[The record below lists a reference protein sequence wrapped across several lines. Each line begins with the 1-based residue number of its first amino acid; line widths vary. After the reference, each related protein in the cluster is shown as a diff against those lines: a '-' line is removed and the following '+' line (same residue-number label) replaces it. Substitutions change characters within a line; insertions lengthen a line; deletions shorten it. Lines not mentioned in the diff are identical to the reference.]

1 MTIPVVQ
8 KCREELESL
17 RREGRE
23 PALVARLSQ
32 LLSLLDLTTRL
43 GWTPSGGEIPDA
55 ALAFV
60 MGEMAVSGGALY
72 LTGGGRSFE
81 RRAVRGLAGPAPER
95 LELPE
100 DLSGAAPPG
109 GETKALGRAG
119 VAVVCPVVKAGR
131 MIALFGLGPRTDGA
145 PFTPEDLAYL
155 ESLTATAATPI
166 EGGLIDD
173 ERRRANRD
181 LSVKVYQLQNLFDI
195 GRELAAT
202 LDEDAIERLIVT
214 TLMGHFLAA
223 RTALYHL
230 RPRGLELGHAR
241 GARPGTLP
249 ERLTGEPAWLAREFA
264 GPRAVA
270 DLPDCELKARLL
282 ACDFALVVP
291 LVTPGRLEGLI
302 AVSARPGGRAPEQGD
317 LDFAAA
323 LARQAQA
330 ALEGSRLHQ
339 LRLEKERQDRDLQ
352 IARQIQLGLL
362 PKAAP
367 RLAGFEIAGE
377 SRSCLQVG
385 GDYFDYVPLAGGRLG
400 LVIADVSGK
409 GTPASLM
416 MASVHAWLRAL
427 AGSEPA
433 PRVLERLNR
442 FVYASTE
449 TSRYVTLFYGEL
461 DPATRRLVY
470 VNAGHVPPFV
480 VRSKGSE
487 ERLRSGGPVL
497 GLLDEVTLEPGE
509 LQLDPGDLLVAVT
522 DGVTEAVD
530 ASGREFGDERVRQA
544 LASRKGAG
552 ASETLAGLVSAV
564 DAWAGPAGCSDDLTA
579 LILRATC

>member
-1 MTIPVVQ
+1 VTIPVVQ
-8 KCREELESL
+8 KCREELETL
-17 RREGRE
+17 RLEGRE

-32 LLSLLDLTTRL
+32 LVSLLDLTTRL
-43 GWTPSGGEIPDA
+43 GWTQSGGEIPDA

-60 MGEMAVSGGALY
+60 IGEMEVGAGALY
-72 LTGGGRSFE
+72 LTCGGRGFE
-81 RRAVRGLAGPAPER
+81 RRAARGLPGPAPER
-95 LELPE
+95 IELQQ
-100 DLSGAAPPG
+100 DLTGAERPG
-109 GETKALGRAG
+109 GETKPLALAG
-119 VAVVCPVVKAGR
+119 VAIVCPVQKAGK
-131 MIALFGLGPRTDGA
+131 MIALVGLGPRTDGRT
-145 PFTPEDLAYL
+145 FTPEHLAYL
-155 ESLTATAATPI
+155 ESLMATAATPI

-173 ERRRANRD
+173 ERRQANRD

-230 RPRGLELGHAR
+230 RPRGLELGHVR
-241 GARPGTLP
+241 GARPGTLA
-249 ERLTGEPAWLAREFA
+249 ERLPGEPAWLAQEFA

-270 DLPDCELKARLL
+270 ELPECELKARLL
-282 ACDFALVVP
+282 AGDFALVVP

-302 AVSARPGGRAPEQGD
+302 AVGARPGGRPPEQGD

-339 LRLEKERQDRDLQ
+339 LRIEKERQDRDLE
-352 IARQIQLGLL
+352 IARRIQVGLL

-367 RLAGFEIAGE
+367 LLTGFEIAGE
-377 SRSCLQVG
+377 SRSCLHVG
-385 GDYFDYVPLAGGRLG
+385 GDYFDYVPLAAGKLG

-427 AGSEPA
+427 AGSESA
-433 PRVLERLNR
+433 SRVLERLNR

-461 DPATRRLVY
+461 DPAARRLVY

-480 VRSKGSE
+480 VRANGPE
-487 ERLRSGGPVL
+487 ERLRCGGPVL

-509 LQLDPGDLLVAVT
+509 LTLEPGDLLAAVT

-530 ASGREFGDERVRQA
+530 ATGREFGDERVRQA
-544 LASRKGAG
+544 LATLAGAG
-552 ASETLAGLVSAV
+552 AKETLAGLVSTV
-564 DAWAGPAGCSDDLTA
+564 DAWVGPVGCSDDLTA
-579 LILRATC
+579 LILKATC

>member
-1 MTIPVVQ
+1 
-8 KCREELESL
+8 
-17 RREGRE
+17 
-23 PALVARLSQ
+23 
-32 LLSLLDLTTRL
+32 
-43 GWTPSGGEIPDA
+43 
-55 ALAFV
+55 
-60 MGEMAVSGGALY
+60 
-72 LTGGGRSFE
+72 
-81 RRAVRGLAGPAPER
+81 
-95 LELPE
+95 
-100 DLSGAAPPG
+100 
-109 GETKALGRAG
+109 
-119 VAVVCPVVKAGR
+119 
-131 MIALFGLGPRTDGA
+131 
-145 PFTPEDLAYL
+145 
-155 ESLTATAATPI
+155 
-166 EGGLIDD
+166 
-173 ERRRANRD
+173 
-181 LSVKVYQLQNLFDI
+181 
-195 GRELAAT
+195 
-202 LDEDAIERLIVT
+202 
-214 TLMGHFLAA
+214 
-223 RTALYHL
+223 
-230 RPRGLELGHAR
+230 
-241 GARPGTLP
+241 
-249 ERLTGEPAWLAREFA
+249 
-264 GPRAVA
+264 
-270 DLPDCELKARLL
+270 
-282 ACDFALVVP
+282 VP
-291 LVTPGRLEGLI
+291 LVTPGGLEGLI
-302 AVSARPGGRAPEQGD
+302 AVGARPGGRPPEQGD

-377 SRSCLQVG
+377 SRSCLMVG

-400 LVIADVSGK
+400 FVIADVSGK

-480 VRSKGSE
+480 VRSKGDE

-497 GLLDEVTLEPGE
+497 GLLDEVALEPGE
-509 LQLDPGDLLVAVT
+509 LVLEPGDVLVAVT

-530 ASGREFGDERVRQA
+530 PGGREFGDERVRQA
-544 LASRKGAG
+544 LASRAGAG
-552 ASETLAGLVSAV
+552 ALETLAGLVSAV
-564 DAWAGPAGCSDDLTA
+564 DAWTGPAGCSDDLTA

>member
-8 KCREELESL
+8 KCREELEVL

-23 PALVARLSQ
+23 PALVSHLSQ
-32 LLSLLDLTTRL
+32 LVTLLDFTTRL
-43 GWTPSGGEIPDA
+43 GWTASGDEVPDA
-55 ALAFV
+55 ALGFL
-60 MGEMAVSGGALY
+60 MGEMEVAAGALY
-72 LTGGGRSFE
+72 LTCGEPLFE
-81 RRAVRGLAGPAPER
+81 RRAARGLARPLPER
-95 LELPE
+95 IELRQE
-100 DLSGAAPPG
+100 LQGAGVPS
-109 GETKALGRAG
+109 GETMPLAQAG
-119 VAVVCPVVKAGR
+119 LAILCPVHKAGR
-131 MIALFGLGPRTDGA
+131 LIALVALGPRSDGR
-145 PFTPEDLAYL
+145 PFTPEELAYL
-155 ESLTATAATPI
+155 ESLAATAATPI

-223 RTALYHL
+223 RAALYHL
-230 RPRGLELGHAR
+230 RPLGLERGHVR
-241 GARPGTLP
+241 GARPGSLP
-249 ERLTGEPAWLAREFA
+249 ERLAGEPAWLLQELA
-264 GPRAVA
+264 GPRRVA
-270 DLPDCELKARLL
+270 DLPPSSLREALL
-282 ACDFALVVP
+282 AGDFALVVP
-291 LVTPGRLEGLI
+291 LVAPGRFEGLL
-302 AVSARPGGRAPEQGD
+302 AVGARPGGRPPELED

-330 ALEGSRLHQ
+330 AFEGARLHQ
-339 LRLEKERQDRDLQ
+339 LRLEKERQDRDLE
-352 IARQIQLGLL
+352 IARGIQQGLL

-367 RLAGFEIAGE
+367 RLQGFEVAGE
-377 SRSCLQVG
+377 SRSCLHVG

-433 PRVLERLNR
+433 ARVLERLNR

-461 DPATRRLVY
+461 DPARRRLVY

-480 VRSKGSE
+480 VRSQGPE

-497 GLLDEVTLEPGE
+497 GLLEEVTLEPGE
-509 LQLDPGDLLVAVT
+509 LELAPGDLLVAVT

-530 ASGREFGDERVRQA
+530 PAGREFGEDRVRQA
-544 LASRKGAG
+544 LAASAG
-552 ASETLAGLVSAV
+552 ASAKDALAGLVSAV

-579 LILRATC
+579 LILKATC